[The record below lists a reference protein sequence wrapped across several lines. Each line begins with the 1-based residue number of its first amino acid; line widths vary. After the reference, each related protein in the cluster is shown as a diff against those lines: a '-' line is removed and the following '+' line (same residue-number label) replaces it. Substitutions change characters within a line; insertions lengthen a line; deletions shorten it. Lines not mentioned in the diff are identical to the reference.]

1 MVGVIDVI
9 DRAYDRVD
17 ESIVEITNLHIFHD
31 LLYQVHWRNSQTSCW
46 EFLDLMYSHIGKSQT
61 LYILKL
67 GIFRLHVFSFWKF
80 PDLIL
85 GIPRP
90 HIFLR
95 WEFPNL
101 ILGIPRP
108 HIFLRW
114 EFPDHMYFPPHGR
127 NIL

>member
-46 EFLDLMYSHIGKSQT
+46 EFLDLMYSHFGKSQT

-67 GIFRLHVFSFWKF
+67 GIFRPHIGNFQTTYIFKMGIPKPHIGNSQTTYIFKM
-80 PDLIL
+80 

-90 HIFLR
+90 YVFSPTWQEYIT
-95 WEFPNL
+95 
-101 ILGIPRP
+101 
-108 HIFLRW
+108 
-114 EFPDHMYFPPHGR
+114 
-127 NIL
+127 

>member
-1 MVGVIDVI
+1 VI

-67 GIFRLHVFSFWKF
+67 GIFRLHVLSFWEV
-80 PDLIL
+80 PDIIYSQV
-85 GIPRP
+85 G
-90 HIFLR
+90 
-95 WEFPNL
+95 NSQTSY
-101 ILGIPRP
+101 
-108 HIFLRW
+108 W
-114 EFPDHMYFPPHGR
+114 EFPDHIYF
-127 NIL
+127 